1 MPGRALHNRLIGTQR
16 PEDSA
21 SDFNAMNAVIR
32 RLLSMMGTNL
42 PARVVAVH
50 GEGLNPVG
58 FVDVQPMVHQQDGAG
73 RTVPHGIL
81 YNVPYIRLQGGA
93 RAFVCDPVVGDIG
106 LIIVCGRD
114 ISTVKT
120 MRDAAAPGSFRQH
133 DMADAL
139 YLGGLLNAAPTEYIG
154 WVGGD
159 VHVSTKGR
167 FVVDAA
173 ACVIDCD
180 VTVKGAVSATGD
192 VQAGSI
198 SLDTHTHAGVTSGSG
213 RTGAPG

>member
-42 PARVVAVH
+42 PARVVAVR

-58 FVDVQPMVHQQDGAG
+58 FVDVQPMVHQQDGVG

-81 YNVPYIRLQGGA
+81 YNIPYIRLQGGT
-93 RAFVCDPVVGDIG
+93 RAFLCDPAVGDIG

-114 ISTVKT
+114 ISTVKAT
-120 MRDAAAPGSFRQH
+120 RDAAAPGSFRQH

-159 VHVSTKGR
+159 VHVSTTGR
-167 FVVDAA
+167 FIVDAA
-173 ACVIDCD
+173 ACVIGCD
-180 VTVKGAVSATGD
+180 VSVTGALSATGD

-198 SLDTHTHAGVTSGSG
+198 SLQTHAHAGVTPGG
-213 RTGAPG
+213 GKTGVPV

>member
-1 MPGRALHNRLIGTQR
+1 
-16 PEDSA
+16 
-21 SDFNAMNAVIR
+21 
-32 RLLSMMGTNL
+32 MMGTNL

-93 RAFVCDPVVGDIG
+93 RAFVCDPAVGDIG

-120 MRDAAAPGSFRQH
+120 TRDAAAPGSFRQH

-180 VTVKGAVSATGD
+180 VTVKGTVSATGD